1 MSLQTIGSFRLLN
14 EGGFI
19 AKMSF
24 NYIDDDG
31 RNKATLQTGDIFP
44 GQTMAA
50 RLTDFGVPDGA
61 LVYLQVDVVWDGQ
74 NKADEA
80 FAHDRK
86 RRHRLLCDRRHDGLE
101 HAEPD
106 RAWNAVRPACRILE
120 VSNDVEI
127 STST

>member
-1 MSLQTIGSFRLLN
+1 MSRQTIGSFRLLN

-31 RNKATLQTGDIFP
+31 RSKSTLQTRDIYP
-44 GQTMAA
+44 SQTRAA
-50 RLTDFGVPDGA
+50 KLTDFGVPDGA
-61 LVYLQVDVVWDGQ
+61 LVSLQVDVVWDGQ

-86 RRHRLLCDRRHDGLE
+86 SDGIACYAIAGTTASNMLALTGLE
-101 HAEPD
+101 RGSAG
-106 RAWNAVRPACRILE
+106 VQK
-120 VSNDVEI
+120 
-127 STST
+127 TGGFQ

>member
-19 AKMSF
+19 AKMRF

-31 RNKATLQTGDIFP
+31 QNKTTLQTGDIFP
-44 GQTMAA
+44 GQTMATK
-50 RLTDFGVPDGA
+50 LTDFGVPDGA

-74 NKADEA
+74 NTADEA

-86 RRHRLLCDRRHDGLE
+86 SDGIACYAITGTTTSNMLSLTGLE
-101 HAEPD
+101 RVSAG
-106 RAWNAVRPACRILE
+106 VR
-120 VSNDVEI
+120 N
-127 STST
+127 TGGFQ

>member
-14 EGGFI
+14 EGVFI

-31 RNKATLQTGDIFP
+31 RNKGTLQSRDIFP

-61 LVYLQVDVVWDGQ
+61 LVSLQVDVVWDGQ

-80 FAHDRK
+80 FAHDR
-86 RRHRLLCDRRHDGLE
+86 RSDGIACYAIAGTTASNRLALTG
-101 HAEPD
+101 
-106 RAWNAVRPACRILE
+106 
-120 VSNDVEI
+120 VERG
-127 STST
+127 SAGVHETGGFQ

>member
-1 MSLQTIGSFRLLN
+1 MSRQTIGSFRLLN

-31 RNKATLQTGDIFP
+31 RSKSTLQTRDIYP

-50 RLTDFGVPDGA
+50 KLTDFGVPDGA
-61 LVYLQVDVVWDGQ
+61 LVSLQVDVVWDGQ

-80 FAHDRK
+80 FAHDR
-86 RRHRLLCDRRHDGLE
+86 RSDGIACYAIAGTTASNMLALTGLE
-101 HAEPD
+101 RGSAG
-106 RAWNAVRPACRILE
+106 VQK
-120 VSNDVEI
+120 
-127 STST
+127 TGGFQ

>member
-44 GQTMAA
+44 GQTKAA
-50 RLTDFGVPDGA
+50 RLADFGVPDGA

-74 NKADEA
+74 NKADDA
-80 FAHDRK
+80 FAHDK
-86 RRHRLLCDRRHDGLE
+86 DSDGIACYAIAGTTASNTLSLIGLE
-101 HAEPD
+101 
-106 RAWNAVRPACRILE
+106 R
-120 VSNDVEI
+120 VSAGGQNTG
-127 STST
+127 SFQ

>member
-1 MSLQTIGSFRLLN
+1 MSLQTIGFFRLLN

-19 AKMSF
+19 AKMRF

-31 RNKATLQTGDIFP
+31 RNKGTLQTGDIFP

-74 NKADEA
+74 HKADEA
-80 FAHDRK
+80 FAHDK
-86 RRHRLLCDRRHDGLE
+86 DGDGIACYAIAGTTASNTLSLTGLE
-101 HAEPD
+101 
-106 RAWNAVRPACRILE
+106 R
-120 VSNDVEI
+120 VSAGAKN
-127 STST
+127 TGGFQ